1 MKTID
6 ASGISCPEPL
16 LMLKNALKTEKE
28 IMLLEDSKNALDNC
42 EGYAKEKGFSVNI
55 TTDVDKYKMHITATK

>member
-6 ASGISCPEPL
+6 ARGISCPEPL

-28 IMLLEDSKNALDNC
+28 VMLLVDSKNALDNC
-42 EGYAKEKGFSVNI
+42 EGYARENGFPVSTMADADMFKIHI
-55 TTDVDKYKMHITATK
+55 TTTT